1 MERDRLSWARGLT
14 VACALLFVGCTARY
28 QVNNLAG
35 SDTAKLDRSQGVF
48 VTIPQ
53 DGAYGARP
61 YVGSGQIVAQSV
73 AAAFSPMASRI
84 HIADKP
90 LTNAEATEAAKAQ
103 GAGYLVVPTIAQWE
117 QRATEWSGRP
127 SRMAIRVTVL
137 DVATGKQLTSTAIE
151 GRSRIM
157 SLTSTSPESLLRD
170 PLATYVQSIY

>member
-1 MERDRLSWARGLT
+1 MLT
-14 VACALLFVGCTARY
+14 RSKPWIAGPLVAAALLAGCTAKY

-35 SDTAKLDRSQGVF
+35 SDTAKLDRSQGVY
-48 VTIPQ
+48 VTVPQ

-84 HIADKP
+84 HIADKQ
-90 LTNAEATEAAKAQ
+90 LTNAEAIEAAKAQ

-170 PLATYVQSIY
+170 PLAQYVRELY